1 MRGVRENNLDGLRV
15 CRTEMLLVMFLSLG
29 ERRGHAFG
37 KISQLFRI
45 CFQNI
50 HELQIKNYNI
60 VQKNDNLATWVRTG
74 KIRWLPGKKPLFI

>member
-1 MRGVRENNLDGLRV
+1 MRVQKNDNLATWVRTGKIRWLPGKNLSSATYLFV

-50 HELQIKNYNI
+50 HELQIKNYNM
-60 VQKNDNLATWVRTG
+60 QLSC
-74 KIRWLPGKKPLFI
+74 